1 MPPVGA
7 KSTIFSI
14 LQHWPGSCTARHA
27 SRQQGEWHVIH
38 SVVGQSERWAQ
49 LTALQPPP
57 AAQPGQ
63 GSGSGFS
70 NVGTTPADPTVVN
83 PIAGSTASPLS
94 SNMSFMLMMF
104 GGGLASATGSG
115 AAGGTGLTSGSGST
129 TASPDGTSNI
139 QGGTG
144 AASVLANLQSLIASL
159 TGGTSGTPATAPT
172 GSGALSTGSSLLQD
186 LDSIVTDLG
195 TTTATPGGA
204 QPPPPPPSSGAAT
217 AQPSDG
223 IDITNQGSAAAVA
236 TWGDGP
242 ARPGGGW
249 QEQFA
254 LAAYQS
260 GSTSGPNSQSAWQS
274 VSV

>member
-1 MPPVGA
+1 M
-7 KSTIFSI
+7 
-14 LQHWPGSCTARHA
+14 
-27 SRQQGEWHVIH
+27 IH
-38 SVVGQSERWAQ
+38 SIVGQSERWAQ

-57 AAQPGQ
+57 AAQSGP
-63 GSGSGFS
+63 GSGPGFS
-70 NVGTTPADPTVVN
+70 NVGTTAADPTVVN
-83 PIAGSTASPLS
+83 PVAGSTASPLS

-104 GGGLASATGSG
+104 GGGLDSTTGSG
-115 AAGGTGLTSGSGST
+115 AGAGSTSGSGST
-129 TASPDGTSNI
+129 TASPDETSNI

-144 AASVLANLQSLIASL
+144 AASILANLQSLIASL

-172 GSGALSTGSSLLQD
+172 GSSLLQD
-186 LDSIVTDLG
+186 LDSIITDLG
-195 TTTATPGGA
+195 TTTTTPGGA

-217 AQPSDG
+217 GQPSDG
-223 IDITNQGSAAAVA
+223 NDITNQSSAAAVA

-242 ARPGGGW
+242 AGPGGGW

-274 VSV
+274 LSV